1 MFLAKK
7 RFLILKIVIALLA
20 YAFVAY
26 RVYDQG
32 FPKFKLATQL
42 EGVNLMLLFLVIVL
56 MFINWLLEAVKWK
69 RSLRGIQ
76 SISLK
81 QALNTALYGASVGLL
96 TPNRIGDPIGRVAL
110 LDSKNKP
117 QAAIAAVQCALAQQ
131 LATIAFG
138 ILGLCVLIDYGFL
151 EQYFR
156 NPFVIISLVV
166 SLVIV
171 FIFLFK
177 TGLVLRILSKLSFLK
192 KAKIKE
198 ALNIDNSKSKIA
210 AIILLSF
217 LRYAIFTTQ
226 LVLMLFALGFNSDVA
241 IAYASVCATYL
252 FASLVPVLS
261 IADAGVRSGF
271 ALVIIGAFWNNP
283 VGITLAAHAI
293 WILNV
298 AVPAL
303 IAAWFPFAKMS
314 QLRND

>member
-76 SISLK
+76 SISLR
-81 QALNTALYGASVGLL
+81 QAIGTALYGASVGLL

-110 LDSKNKP
+110 LDTKNKP

-138 ILGLCVLIDYGFL
+138 FLGLCVLIDYGLF

-156 NPFVIISLVV
+156 NPLVIISLAV

-171 FIFLFK
+171 FVILFK
-177 TGLVLRILSKLSFLK
+177 RSFVLTVLSRFPVFKKVKFKEVLS
-192 KAKIKE
+192 
-198 ALNIDNSKSKIA
+198 NDNSSSKIP

-217 LRYAIFTTQ
+217 LRYTIFTTQ
-226 LVLMLFALGFNSDVA
+226 FVLMLYVLGFNSEVT
-241 IAYASVCATYL
+241 IAYALVFATYL

-271 ALVIIGAFWNNP
+271 AVVIIGAFWNNP
-283 VGITLAAHAI
+283 VGIALAAHAI

-303 IAAWFPFAKMS
+303 IAAWFPFAKKS
-314 QLRND
+314 WLSND